1 MFTVNIG
8 NECVT
13 PPATPSVI
21 KRSSATQQRQSPTQD
36 SRYHERMHSP
46 WLDLVPPVQHH
57 ARAWIARQALV
68 VVGLLS
74 LLGFAAAQS
83 GFIQVRAEVGV
94 RVIMDGI
101 LVGVTEASLGGL
113 IIQNAPAGERRLRF
127 EKDGF
132 SPQSTTVQLAAGQVL
147 LVEVA
152 AFQPAS
158 ATVIIQCVPIECVVD
173 IPSLGLRNVTKT
185 IDELVVSNAPLGV
198 HSGTL
203 RPDGLLGGL
212 LSRRTPVTI
221 EVCADGDT
229 VRVFGLL
236 LGDSPR
242 VTATSAMRFLE
253 GCERENQGL
262 IAAGGLHSLALLS
275 NGTVRAWGWNV
286 VGQLGD
292 GTFTN
297 RSTPVSVSGL
307 SGVTTIATGWS
318 HSLALLSDGTVRA
331 WGYNEYGQ
339 LGDGTTTP
347 SLTPVRVPG
356 F

>member
-1 MFTVNIG
+1 MN
-8 NECVT
+8 
-13 PPATPSVI
+13 
-21 KRSSATQQRQSPTQD
+21 
-36 SRYHERMHSP
+36 SP
-46 WLDLVPPVQHH
+46 WLHHVPPIQCH
-57 ARAWIARQALV
+57 ARAWIAWQALV
-68 VVGLLS
+68 VAALLS
-74 LLGFAAAQS
+74 LLGSAAAQS
-83 GFIQVRAEVGV
+83 GFIQIRAEVGV

-113 IIQNAPAGERRLRF
+113 IIQNARAGERRLRF

-158 ATVIIQCVPIECVVD
+158 ATVIIQCVPIECVVN
-173 IPSLGLRNVTKT
+173 IPSLGLRDVTKT

-203 RPDGLLGGL
+203 RPDGFLGGVL
-212 LSRRTPVTI
+212 ARRTPVTI

-229 VRVFGLL
+229 VRVFGILV
-236 LGDSPR
+236 GDSPS
-242 VTATSAMRFLE
+242 VTISSAMRFTE
-253 GCERENQGL
+253 GCTRAGQNS
-262 IAAGGLHSLALLS
+262 IAAGGGHSLALLS
-275 NGTVRAWGWNV
+275 DGTVRAWGNNEA
-286 VGQLGD
+286 GQLGD
-292 GTFTN
+292 GTTTH
-297 RSTPVSVSGL
+297 RSTPVRVTGL
-307 SGVTTIATGWS
+307 SGVTAIAAGAY

-339 LGDGTTTP
+339 LGDGTSTNR
-347 SLTPVRVPG
+347 STPVRVTG